1 MTKAD
6 AKIAAL
12 KADKHRDATDDQ
24 VLRDVTKTRARL
36 QKVMDAEAATLK
48 QLDKL
53 AARKQQTKPLTADE
67 AKLFQLTIA
76 NAWLG
81 VEVALGE
88 LVIVTDDAYK
98 RYPHEADAYAAQHA
112 VQKEFAAGA
121 AAPPGKP

>member
-1 MTKAD
+1 VFADWRKSTMTKAD

-24 VLRDVTKTRARL
+24 VLRDVTK
-36 QKVMDAEAATLK
+36 
-48 QLDKL
+48 
-53 AARKQQTKPLTADE
+53 TADE